1 MLKWL
6 MVVAVVVLVGGLI
19 DARPTRRL
27 RLGTLPGDLTLRI
40 GGRAYRFPFASTL
53 LLSLLAW
60 LLLRLL

>member
-6 MVVAVVVLVGGLI
+6 MVVVVVVLVGGLI
-19 DARPTRRL
+19 SARPGRHL
-27 RLGTLPGDLTLRI
+27 RLGMLPGDLSLRI
-40 GGRAYRFPFASTL
+40 GGRAFRFPFASTL